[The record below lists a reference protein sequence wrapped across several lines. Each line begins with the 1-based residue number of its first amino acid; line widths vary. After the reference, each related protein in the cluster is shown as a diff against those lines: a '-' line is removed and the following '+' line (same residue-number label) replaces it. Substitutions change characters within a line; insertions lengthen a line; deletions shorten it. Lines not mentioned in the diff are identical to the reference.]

1 MSTFK
6 RKTVLVPGGA
16 SGIGRLMGEK
26 CLRLGA
32 SRVIIWDIN
41 PKGME
46 ETLAHWSSLGFDAE
60 GYLTDLSDV
69 TSIEDAARQT
79 MERHGAVDI
88 LFNNAGI
95 VVGKMF
101 EDHSREDIDKTLA
114 INVAGVMHV
123 ARVVLPGMIRKGEG
137 HIINIASAA
146 GLTANPKMSVYAA
159 SKWAVMGWSES
170 LRLEM
175 ERLHPGIKVTTV
187 APSYIKTGMFDGA
200 KAPLVTPLLEPE
212 FLAGRVIEAVKNN
225 EIMVMEPASVNL
237 LGPLKGLLPT
247 RVFDFVADKVFGV
260 YNTMDEFKGRNG

>member
-1 MSTFK
+1 
-6 RKTVLVPGGA
+6 
-16 SGIGRLMGEK
+16 
-26 CLRLGA
+26 
-32 SRVIIWDIN
+32 
-41 PKGME
+41 
-46 ETLAHWSSLGFDAE
+46 
-60 GYLTDLSDV
+60 
-69 TSIEDAARQT
+69 
-79 MERHGAVDI
+79 
-88 LFNNAGI
+88 
-95 VVGKMF
+95 
-101 EDHSREDIDKTLA
+101 
-114 INVAGVMHV
+114 
-123 ARVVLPGMIRKGEG
+123 
-137 HIINIASAA
+137 
-146 GLTANPKMSVYAA
+146 
-159 SKWAVMGWSES
+159 MGWSES